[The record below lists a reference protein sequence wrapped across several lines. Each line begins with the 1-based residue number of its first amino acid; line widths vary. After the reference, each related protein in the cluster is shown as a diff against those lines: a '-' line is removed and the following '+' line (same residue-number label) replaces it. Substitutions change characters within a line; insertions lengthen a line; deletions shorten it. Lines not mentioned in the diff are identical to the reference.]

1 MRKIQISL
9 LYTSILCS
17 SILCSSIM
25 AEEAVATD
33 AVEEPNWKG
42 SVEFGYVSSTGNTET
57 TNLNGKFHLEA
68 EYNDWVQKL
77 DLGAFSTSDND
88 ETTAKRFK
96 IEYQGDKKLTD
107 ISYLFVNSSYEE
119 DQFSGFQY
127 RSTLTA
133 GYGRTMYNE
142 NKMTLDAEIGAGIRQ
157 SETDENL
164 VTGLSDKENESMAR
178 FALKYL
184 WQIEE
189 SRSLTSNISID
200 AGEETTISYFD
211 ISFVTMINGDL
222 SLKVSYLARHTSE
235 VPVDKEKLDTVTS
248 ISLLYAF

>member
-1 MRKIQISL
+1 MKKVLISL
-9 LYTSILCS
+9 LCTSVLCS
-17 SILCSSIM
+17 NIM
-25 AEEAVATD
+25 AEEAD
-33 AVEEPNWKG
+33 AAEKSNWKG

-57 TNLNGKFHLEA
+57 TNLNGKFHVEA

-77 DLGAFSTSDND
+77 DLAAFSTSDD
-88 ETTAKRFK
+88 VETTAKRYK

-107 ISYLFVNSSYEE
+107 ISYFFVNSSYEE

-133 GYGRTMYNE
+133 GYGRVMYNE

-157 SETDENL
+157 SETDKDL
-164 VTGLSDKENESMAR
+164 ITGLSDKENESMGR

-189 SRSLTSNISID
+189 SKSFTSNITVD
-200 AGEETTISYFD
+200 AGEETTISIFNT
-211 ISFVTMINGDL
+211 SFVTMINGDL

>member
-1 MRKIQISL
+1 MKKLLISL

-17 SILCSSIM
+17 SIL
-25 AEEAVATD
+25 AEEATATD
-33 AVEEPNWKG
+33 AAEESNWKG
-42 SVEFGYVSSTGNTET
+42 NVEFGYVSSTGNTET
-57 TNLNGKFHLEA
+57 TNINGKLHLEA
-68 EYNDWVQKL
+68 EYNDWTQKL
-77 DLGAFSTSDND
+77 DLGAFSTSDAN
-88 ETTAKRFK
+88 ETTAKRYK
-96 IEYQGDKKLTD
+96 IEYQGNKKLTD

-133 GYGRTMYNE
+133 GYGRTMYNK

-157 SETDENL
+157 SKTDEDL
-164 VTGLSDKENESMAR
+164 ITGLSDKENEGVAR

-189 SRSLTSNISID
+189 NKSLTSNISVE
-200 AGEETTISYFD
+200 AGEETTISIFD
-211 ISFVTMINGDL
+211 ISFVTMVAGDL

-248 ISLLYAF
+248 INLLYAF